1 MLGYFGSIKDK
12 ITSSVAPEDFIGP
25 CFFPLT
31 NDWPSRVESHDY
43 MFINRIFINY
53 KFTLRSVSSNYVIAL
68 KYLNDV
74 AKRTNYPK
82 WNQ

>member
-1 MLGYFGSIKDK
+1 M
-12 ITSSVAPEDFIGP
+12 IG
-25 CFFPLT
+25 LQ
-31 NDWPSRVESHDY
+31 ELSHDY

-53 KFTLRSVSSNYVIAL
+53 KFALRSVSSNYVIAL
-68 KYLNDV
+68 KYLDGV